1 MNKRILE
8 KLGEQADLLGECEPT
23 KISGRYVGYITE
35 EQILKFAELII
46 KKCGEVAWQ
55 HTPETEELEYSHLIK
70 DEILKHFGVDE

>member
-1 MNKRILE
+1 MNKRIE

-23 KISGRYVGYITE
+23 KISGRHVGYITE

-46 KKCGEVAWQ
+46 KECGEVAWQ

-70 DEILKHFGVDE
+70 DKILEHFGVKE